1 MNTLALIGPVSQA
14 ALVMPMVGRRITAGF
29 PSPADDFLDDD
40 LDVAELL
47 RPNAAATFFWRV
59 SGHSMVEAGIHDGD
73 LIVVDRSLK
82 PSHGR
87 VVLVT
92 VNGEPSLKL
101 FEDVG
106 KPRLAYANATLPAFA
121 LDEISEVEIWGVV
134 TWSLHKPERR

>member
-1 MNTLALIGPVSQA
+1 MSALSLIGPVGA
-14 ALVMPMVGRRITAGF
+14 NALTVPMVGRRITAGF
-29 PSPADDFLDDD
+29 PSPADDFLDDE

-73 LIVVDRSLK
+73 LIVVDRSMK

-106 KPRLAYANATLPAFA
+106 QPRLAYANATMPAFA